1 MGRNRTSTV
10 AFAAAYIVL
19 VAGLFLAL
27 GGLAYAQTAAT
38 DQYGNEDKVA
48 GVVVSETTAT
58 PAADTASALPNTGLS
73 LFAVALVG
81 GSLVALGVALRRRE
95 RRQD

>member
-1 MGRNRTSTV
+1 MGRTRTSRI
-10 AFAAAYIVL
+10 AFAAAYVVL
-19 VAGLFLAL
+19 VAGLFVAL
-27 GGLAYAQTAAT
+27 GGIAYAQTSAS

-48 GVVVSETTAT
+48 GVVVSEETST
-58 PAADTASALPNTGLS
+58 PAAETASALPNTGLS
-73 LFAVALVG
+73 LFAVVLVG